1 VLTARRMRIV
11 SVRFWNS
18 AVILNFIVFW
28 AMRGGGAGSWGV
40 ITSATFRTFPTF
52 NATVSDIV
60 IAASTPQQMGDV
72 ATVHAK
78 HIFDFGTAGQYF
90 YVETNSTTGTLFM
103 SVTTYFPNISVADA
117 QKMLDP
123 WLNDTAALGAG
134 IQVLQKESKIINDIL
149 FNADDS
155 DGVNVVLGS
164 RLMPT
169 EVYQSQ
175 PDAIGAMYTKI
186 LTDAGPN
193 GK

>member
-1 VLTARRMRIV
+1 
-11 SVRFWNS
+11 
-18 AVILNFIVFW
+18 
-28 AMRGGGAGSWGV
+28 MRGGGAGSWGV

-52 NATVSDIV
+52 NATESI
-60 IAASTPQQMGDV
+60 IIITASTAQQMGEV
-72 ATVHAK
+72 AAVHAK

-90 YVETNSTTGTLFM
+90 YVETNSTTGPLVM
-103 SVTTYFPNISVADA
+103 SVQTFFPNISVADA

-123 WLNDTAALGAG
+123 WLNDTAATGAG
-134 IQVLQKESKIINDIL
+134 IQVLLMQSTIINDVL

-155 DGVNVVLGS
+155 VGINLVLGS

-169 EVYQSQ
+169 TVYQSQ